1 MKTLKHAIRYLFRS
15 KTYTTINLIGL
26 SFSLACCLLLVH
38 YIHREL
44 TVDTHCA
51 DRENIY
57 AVKMNMQ
64 GNSYLGEIKD
74 KQSVG
79 IDVSSI
85 KNSTR
90 ILPSQ
95 NDFIINGEHRFVAR
109 TLGIDSLFFR
119 C

>member
-51 DRENIY
+51 DRENI
-57 AVKMNMQ
+57 V
-64 GNSYLGEIKD
+64 D
-74 KQSVG
+74 KVTS
-79 IDVSSI
+79 
-85 KNSTR
+85 
-90 ILPSQ
+90 
-95 NDFIINGEHRFVAR
+95 
-109 TLGIDSLFFR
+109 
-119 C
+119 